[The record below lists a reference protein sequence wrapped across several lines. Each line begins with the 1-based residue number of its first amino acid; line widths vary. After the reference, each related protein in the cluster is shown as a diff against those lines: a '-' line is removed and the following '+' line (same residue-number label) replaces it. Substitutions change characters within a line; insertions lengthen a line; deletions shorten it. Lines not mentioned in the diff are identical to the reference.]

1 MPFRPKA
8 SGSPSVSPRELSV
21 RPDPSDLRGDEPSI
35 GRVGASIAWS
45 IAEGLGRNKLAA
57 CFSLAALLVFLP
69 LAVGIRYDERPR
81 YRQVILPEFERLEA
95 RYDAA
100 LDRAEN
106 GPTELRR
113 LYHFLSAHREA
124 VEVLQYLR
132 SRRPTTAAG
141 MQAHDGLIR
150 YYELIDEHFAILR
163 TETSLRPEIDFMARW
178 QEVQADLAPLYD
190 RWVVWIEGDL
200 TVR

>member
-8 SGSPSVSPRELSV
+8 SGSPLVSPRELSV
-21 RPDPSDLRGDEPSI
+21 RPDPPDLGGDEPSI

-57 CFSLAALLVFLP
+57 CFSLVALLVFLP

-95 RYDAA
+95 RYDGA

-106 GPTELRR
+106 GPTELWR

-141 MQAHDGLIR
+141 MQAHGDLIR
-150 YYELIDEHFAILR
+150 YYELVDEHFAILR
-163 TETSLRPEIDFMARW
+163 TEMSLKPEIDFLARW
-178 QEVQADLAPLYD
+178 QKVQADLAPLYD
-190 RWVVWIEGDL
+190 RWAVWIEGN
-200 TVR
+200 

>member
-8 SGSPSVSPRELSV
+8 SGSPVVSPRELSV
-21 RPDPSDLRGDEPSI
+21 RRDPRDLGGDEPSI

-57 CFSLAALLVFLP
+57 CFSLVALLVFLP

-95 RYDAA
+95 RYDGA

-106 GPTELRR
+106 GPTELWR

-141 MQAHDGLIR
+141 MQAHGDLIR
-150 YYELIDEHFAILR
+150 YYELVDEHFAILR
-163 TETSLRPEIDFMARW
+163 TEMSLKPEIDFLARW
-178 QEVQADLAPLYD
+178 QKVQADLAPLYD
-190 RWVVWIEGDL
+190 RWAVWIEGN
-200 TVR
+200 